1 MDLAEHSG
9 KGREMSDR
17 RKREEK
23 LIKQW
28 KEHGYLTPESMEQ
41 QENSENVA
49 PDKDRIKRRLRVLY
63 ILLGFGIII
72 LVVGL
77 VLLFIQYY

>member
-1 MDLAEHSG
+1 MNDS
-9 KGREMSDR
+9 

-23 LIKQW
+23 LLKQW
-28 KEHGYLTPESMEQ
+28 KEYGDIPPESAEQ
-41 QENSENVA
+41 QDNSENV
-49 PDKDRIKRRLRVLY
+49 PVDTDRKKRRLRVLY
-63 ILLGFGIII
+63 ILLGFSIII